1 MAPAAAKTI
10 PTARYRPMATVM
22 ATSTATLMATPTAT
36 LMAPHG
42 APTRATFVAALV

>member
-1 MAPAAAKTI
+1 MAPAAAKTT

-22 ATSTATLMATPTAT
+22 ATSTATLMA
-36 LMAPHG
+36 PHG